1 MRKPARIAGK
11 GEPIMN
17 AGELRILG
25 RTTSINVRK
34 VLWTADLI
42 GIPYENEPW
51 GLPVRDPNV
60 PEFLALNPNAQ
71 VPVIVDGDYV
81 LWESNA
87 IMRYLAESR
96 RSGLWPVD
104 ARERGRVD
112 QWLTWQVSELNPAW
126 VYAHQALLRRNPA
139 YTDPDRIAQS
149 IKSWNKAMVLLER
162 QLEQTSGFVANDRVS
177 LADIVIALSSH
188 RWLATDFDK
197 PELPA
202 VVSHHAMMQQTEAG
216 TRYLR
221 ADVP

>member
-1 MRKPARIAGK
+1 
-11 GEPIMN
+11 MN

-42 GIPYENEPW
+42 GISYENEPW

-60 PEFLALNPNAQ
+60 PEFLALNPNGQ
-71 VPVIVDGDYV
+71 VPVIVDGEYV

-112 QWLTWQVSELNPAW
+112 QWLTWQISELNPAW
-126 VYAHQALLRRNPA
+126 VYAHHALSRRNPA
-139 YTDPDRIAQS
+139 YNDPDRIAQS
-149 IKSWNKAMVLLER
+149 IDNWNGAMMLLER
-162 QLEQTSGFVANDRVS
+162 HLEQTRGFVANGRIS

-188 RWLATDFDK
+188 RWLLAGFNK

-202 VVSHHAMMQQTEAG
+202 VAAHHAMMQNAEAG
-216 TRYLR
+216 SRYLR

>member
-1 MRKPARIAGK
+1 MMKDRG
-11 GEPIMN
+11 
-17 AGELRILG
+17 LRILG

-34 VLWTADLI
+34 VLWAADLI
-42 GIPYENEPW
+42 GIAYENEPW

-60 PEFLALNPNAQ
+60 PEFLALNPNGQ

-87 IMRYLAESR
+87 ILRYLAESR

-104 ARERGRVD
+104 AKERGRVD
-112 QWLTWQVSELNPAW
+112 QWLTWQVSELNPSW

-139 YTDPDRIAQS
+139 FTDPERIAQS
-149 IKSWNKAMVLLER
+149 VASWNKAMGLLDR
-162 QLEQTSGFVANDRVS
+162 HLKQSGGFAANGRVS
-177 LADIVIALSSH
+177 LADIVLALSSH
-188 RWLATDFDK
+188 RWLLTGFDK

-202 VVSHHAMMQQTEAG
+202 IVAHHAMMQQTEAG
-216 TRYLR
+216 AKHLR

>member
-1 MRKPARIAGK
+1 
-11 GEPIMN
+11 MN

-42 GIPYENEPW
+42 GISYENEAW

-60 PEFLALNPNAQ
+60 PEFLALNPNGQ
-71 VPVIVDGDYV
+71 VPVIVDGEYV

-112 QWLTWQVSELNPAW
+112 QWLTWQISELNPAW
-126 VYAHQALLRRNPA
+126 VYAHHALSRRNPA
-139 YTDPDRIAQS
+139 YNDPDRIAQS
-149 IKSWNKAMVLLER
+149 IRSWNRAMTLLER
-162 QLEQTSGFVANDRVS
+162 HLEQTRGFVANGRIS

-188 RWLATDFDK
+188 RWLLAGFEK

-202 VVSHHAMMQQTEAG
+202 VAAHHAMMQDTEAG
-216 TRYLR
+216 SRYLR